1 MVVDRVIKG
10 NLRDQDEDSEPQQVF
25 QLAVGMDKAFH
36 QKKAVDGK
44 GNAADIADQPVEYEH
59 VVVKVRIRFD
69 GGKF

>member
-1 MVVDRVIKG
+1 MIVDRVIKG
-10 NLRDQDEDSEPQQVF
+10 NLRDQDEDSEPVDIS
-25 QLAVGMDKAFH
+25 ACCGYDKPFY

-59 VVVKVRIRFD
+59 VVVKVRVRFD